1 MLNAQETSGP
11 RHSTVSVRG
20 LEKVTMFL
28 QGLGAPVPA
37 EAPPAAPAAAA
48 AATNEEDEED
58 EEENLCEVTTRRVNV
73 IKDTYREV
81 RLARASA
88 ADRCGTV
95 LGRKSLVPV
104 RDMAGSSLLSKRSA
118 NRWRK

>member
-11 RHSTVSVRG
+11 RHSTASVRG

-28 QGLGAPVPA
+28 QGL
-37 EAPPAAPAAAA
+37 APPAAPAAAA